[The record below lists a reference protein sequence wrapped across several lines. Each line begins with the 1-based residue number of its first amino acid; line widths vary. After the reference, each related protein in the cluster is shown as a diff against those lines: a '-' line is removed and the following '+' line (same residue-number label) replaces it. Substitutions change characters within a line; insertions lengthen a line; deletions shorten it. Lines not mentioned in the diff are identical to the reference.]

1 MNYTFQLQFAPLQ
14 FLTGYDAS
22 NNPLLLDVVDYSEQ
36 SLDNLVESTAGVAN
50 VFSSTPFYFE
60 TGWYR
65 PKTDPGV
72 SGTPGYI
79 HCAGTP
85 ITDNA
90 KYVLQTGPANEPA
103 MPLCPFCNPS
113 LSWLAGE
120 DINFNGSNTE
130 TLHGYNDWS
139 LGSIDF
145 RQLGATSSLS
155 STGGGLVAPGG
166 GLVAQGGGLVAQGGG
181 LVAQGGGLVAQGGGL
196 VAQGG
201 GLVAQGGG
209 LVAQ

>member
-22 NNPLLLDVVDYSEQ
+22 NNPVLLDVVDYSEQ

-60 TGWYR
+60 TAWYR
-65 PKTDPGV
+65 PTTDPGV

-79 HCAGTP
+79 HCDGTP

-103 MPLCPFCNPS
+103 MPLCPFCNPP
-113 LSWLAGE
+113 LIWLAGE
-120 DINFNGSNTE
+120 ALNFNCSNTPTFPRHNQSPLH
-130 TLHGYNDWS
+130 TLH
-139 LGSIDF
+139 F
-145 RQLGATSSLS
+145 PPPTAHHH
-155 STGGGLVAPGG
+155 
-166 GLVAQGGGLVAQGGG
+166 
-181 LVAQGGGLVAQGGGL
+181 
-196 VAQGG
+196 
-201 GLVAQGGG
+201 
-209 LVAQ
+209 